1 MKMERW
7 ASVKRL
13 LHQAM
18 QLSPEQRGPFLDEA
32 CSSDISLRAELES
45 LLSAEEEVRSS
56 FLESPPVGNEPA
68 ASDIETIGRLE
79 AGQVFAL
86 RFRLVRKLG
95 EGGMGQVWLAEQT
108 SPVRRQVAL
117 KLIKAG
123 MYDEDVVRRFQTE
136 RQSLAIM
143 DHPAIAKVFDA
154 GTTEQGQPYF
164 VMEYV
169 PGLPI
174 TEYCDQKKLTIKQRL
189 NLFIQVCEGVQHA
202 HQKAIVHRDLKP
214 QNILV
219 VEIDGKPKPRIID
232 FGLAKATSPRLD
244 GAGSLTQLGSLVGTP
259 GYMSPEQI
267 DPGQRDIDTRTD
279 VYSLG
284 VILYVLLTGVLP
296 IDTRN
301 WQQKPLVEVLQALR
315 EEEPERPSTKVSTK
329 GANSDAVAAARG
341 TESAQL
347 VSLLCGDLDWIAM
360 KALEKDREGRYG
372 TPSEF
377 ASDIQRYLNHEPV
390 IAREASA
397 AYRMKKYVRRHS
409 LAVSVIAAAVT
420 VLVVFVVFQT
430 VELRRIT
437 RERDRANRERDRANR
452 VSSFV
457 VDMFKV
463 SDPSESRGNS
473 VTAREILDKASKDI
487 ENSLT
492 KDPELQA
499 QLMYTMGNVYASL
512 GLDSRSETLLEQALT
527 LQKKILG
534 PEHPDTLD
542 SASSLGR
549 TLRYEGHYPEAEQLL
564 RQTVQAQERVLAPED
579 PRTLRSMNGLAN
591 TLAYEGKNSE
601 AEQLM
606 RNVLEK
612 ERRELGPEDKDTLKS
627 MRDLSVILREEGHFS
642 EAKQLQAEA
651 LALHQRVFG
660 RDHPDTVSVM
670 VSLGNTLLLEGH
682 LAEAEKLVHEILT
695 IELRMLGPEHPDTLT
710 AEYNLSRILVEEGKY
725 EEANKLIHET
735 LATQARVLGPDHLST
750 LRSMDN
756 LGEILAKQGRY
767 SEAESDLRDALARKI
782 RVFGVEHPD
791 SLLTM
796 SDLGEVLDSEE
807 KHVEAQ
813 STLQKAYEIKSR
825 VLGASNSDTL
835 YSLAAL
841 ALATAHL
848 GRFAEAET
856 LIQQAQE
863 IESHSSDI
871 TSETSSKIDFTAAA
885 IAARLNRREESLA
898 LVEQLLKQWPSP
910 ELIQTLETDRDLQ
923 SIRRERRFTQA
934 IDQAKQKV
942 TKDSD

>member
-1 MKMERW
+1 MERW
-7 ASVKRL
+7 ASVKEL

-45 LLSAEEEVRSS
+45 LLSAEEKVRSS
-56 FLESPPVGNEPA
+56 FLESPPVGNELA
-68 ASDIETIGRLE
+68 GSDIETIGRLE
-79 AGQVFAL
+79 AGQVFAQ

-123 MYDEDVVRRFQTE
+123 MYDEDVVRRFQSE

-143 DHPAIAKVFDA
+143 DHPAIARVFDA

-202 HQKAIVHRDLKP
+202 HQKAIIHRDLKP
-214 QNILV
+214 PNILV
-219 VEIDGKPKPRIID
+219 VEIDGKPRPRIID
-232 FGLAKATSPRLD
+232 FGLAKATSPQLD
-244 GAGSLTQLGSLVGTP
+244 GEGSLTQLGSLVGTP

-267 DPGQRDIDTRTD
+267 DPGERDIDTRTD

-301 WQQKPLVEVLQALR
+301 WQQKPLVEVLQLLR

-329 GANSDAVAAARG
+329 RADSDAVAAARG

-397 AYRMKKYVRRHS
+397 AYRMKKYIRRHS

-492 KDPELQA
+492 RDPELQA

-512 GLDSRSETLLEQALT
+512 GLDSRSGTLLEQALN

-549 TLRYEGHYPEAEQLL
+549 TLRYQGHYPEAEQLL
-564 RQTVQAQERVLAPED
+564 RQTVQAQERVLGPED

-606 RNVLEK
+606 RNVLGK
-612 ERRELGPEDKDTLKS
+612 ERRVLGPEDKDTLKS

-682 LAEAEKLVHEILT
+682 LAEAEKLVHEILA

-710 AEYNLSRILVEEGKY
+710 AEYNLTRILVEEGKY
-725 EEANKLIHET
+725 EEANKLIHQT
-735 LATQARVLGPDHLST
+735 LTTQTRVLGPDHLST
-750 LRSMDN
+750 LRSMDI
-756 LGEILAKQGRY
+756 LGEILEMQGRY
-767 SEAESDLRDALARKI
+767 SEAESVLSDALARKI
-782 RVFGVEHPD
+782 RAFGVEHPD
-791 SLLTM
+791 PLLTM
-796 SDLGEVLDSEE
+796 SDLGEVLDSEG

-813 STLQKAYEIKSR
+813 STLQKAYETRSR
-825 VLGASNSDTL
+825 VLGASHSDTL
-835 YSLAAL
+835 YSMAAL
-841 ALATAHL
+841 ALTTAHL
-848 GRFAEAET
+848 GRFAEAEA
-856 LIQQAQE
+856 LIHQAQE

-871 TSETSSKIDFTAAA
+871 ASETNSKIDLTAAA

-910 ELIQTLETDRDLQ
+910 DLIQTLETDRDLE
-923 SIRRERRFTQA
+923 SIRRDRRFTQA
-934 IDQAKQKV
+934 IDQAKQRV